1 MTSCAKGGRKV
12 HDIVTMRDMKG
23 RAVKGRVT
31 SCTSQLRQGLARESW
46 IMGLVFRKSF
56 LYHNFDTQC
65 LLLQMCRIIQKICI
79 VFETHIDL

>member
-56 LYHNFDTQC
+56 LYHNFDTMFTVANVSNHTKNLHC
-65 LLLQMCRIIQKICI
+65 
-79 VFETHIDL
+79 V